1 MGSSPTPS
9 SLSAENAIQTRMA
22 RRVSAWRL
30 RRQYRATVLAERPGP
45 LAVDHHACCALRI
58 DRRLG
63 TLRGP
68 LQEAALPLAVS
79 RFAARRDINMGSASL
94 AGCSILICED
104 EPLIALGIADAFTNA
119 GARVLTVRSLADALT
134 AVEDEV
140 PSAAILDHA
149 LSDRESSQLC
159 GPLPVD
165 HTLDRL
171 GIVRAAPLIE
181 EDGGERGRRDKLP
194 KLRGQPR
201 RAQRSLAGPGRWARS

>member
-1 MGSSPTPS
+1 
-9 SLSAENAIQTRMA
+9 
-22 RRVSAWRL
+22 
-30 RRQYRATVLAERPGP
+30 
-45 LAVDHHACCALRI
+45 LRI

-119 GARVLTVRSLADALT
+119 GARVLTVRSLADALA

-201 RAQRSLAGPGRWARS
+201 ELREVWQARGGGLEAEQGDQKAAPITHAGLLSAMCLCAHEARERLDLVDTPS